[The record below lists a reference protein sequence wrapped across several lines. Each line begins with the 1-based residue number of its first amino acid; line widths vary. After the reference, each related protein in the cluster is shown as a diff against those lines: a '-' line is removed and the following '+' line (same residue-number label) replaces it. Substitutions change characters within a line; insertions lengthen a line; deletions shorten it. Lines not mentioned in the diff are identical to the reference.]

1 MSNNTISSG
10 VDHRQSDCDESQTE
24 STPDDQDQLP
34 HQDPDRLQEVYE
46 QVGTIAATA
55 TYFDISAMTAR
66 TWLIRHDIFDPDTDG
81 LEMSAQQLQELDP
94 EDVGLPPRGER

>member
-1 MSNNTISSG
+1 MSDTTTFG
-10 VDHRQSDCDESQTE
+10 EEPRQSDPSESQGE
-24 STPDDQDQLP
+24 STPDDQDQP
-34 HQDPDRLQEVYE
+34 PYRDPDQLHEVYE

-81 LEMSAQQLQELDP
+81 LTMPAQQLQKLEP
-94 EDVGLPPRGER
+94 GDVGLPSRGER